1 MVVNVCLV
9 EINYLFVGPF
19 NLYKI
24 QVVDNLGI
32 LKFLVYENLISALS
46 FLVVFLFW
54 NRNKISIF

>member
-24 QVVDNLGI
+24 QVVDNYLGI
-32 LKFLVYENLISALS
+32 LKFLVYE
-46 FLVVFLFW
+46 
-54 NRNKISIF
+54 KI